1 MPPKSGVKTTEF
13 WLNLGLQ
20 IILLL
25 NTVNVWNYM
34 NPKYSVLVQGIL
46 GAAYALSRGAA
57 KISPPGS
64 VPATAVYPIEP
75 PGDTT
80 EPPAGK

>member
-1 MPPKSGVKTTEF
+1 MAPKSGVKTTEF

-20 IILLL
+20 IVFLL
-25 NTVNVWNYM
+25 NTVGVWNYM
-34 NPKYSVLVQGIL
+34 PPKYSALTQAIL
-46 GAAYALSRGAA
+46 GAAYAASRGIA
-57 KISPPGS
+57 KVSPPGS

-80 EPPAGK
+80 EPPAK